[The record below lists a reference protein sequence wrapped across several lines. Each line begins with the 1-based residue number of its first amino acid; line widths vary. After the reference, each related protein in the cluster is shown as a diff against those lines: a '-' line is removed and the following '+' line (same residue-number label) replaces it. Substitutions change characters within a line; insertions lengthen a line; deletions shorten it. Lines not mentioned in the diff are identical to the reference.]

1 MMAALLQNLLSRYSM
16 ASERRSSDH
25 TTVGEIMS
33 NLSPDI
39 QKRLDTITEIADILG
54 IDDLAFVSYSS
65 AIGRLSARTLEAQRS
80 LNRLELVEQELL
92 AHLATMVH
100 EEHLIQ
106 SWTERL
112 ESDEAALENTTT
124 TERRRD
130 ALLRKAKEYRAEL
143 DSITMQPPP
152 ITFAELTSLQ
162 ASNHLKAESIKG
174 KRAKLR
180 TFKGLPPNLDLA
192 RQQLRV
198 AREEQMKLISKR
210 EQLLRRM
217 VESVI

>member
-1 MMAALLQNLLSRYSM
+1 MRPNISISSM
-16 ASERRSSDH
+16 H
-25 TTVGEIMS
+25 
-33 NLSPDI
+33 
-39 QKRLDTITEIADILG
+39 
-54 IDDLAFVSYSS
+54 FSYSS

-106 SWTERL
+106 RQKSWFSGVFVLTCFCSWTERL

-143 DSITMQPPP
+143 DLITV
-152 ITFAELTSLQ
+152 
-162 ASNHLKAESIKG
+162 
-174 KRAKLR
+174 R
-180 TFKGLPPNLDLA
+180 TWTHFPCQSFK
-192 RQQLRV
+192 
-198 AREEQMKLISKR
+198 
-210 EQLLRRM
+210 
-217 VESVI
+217 